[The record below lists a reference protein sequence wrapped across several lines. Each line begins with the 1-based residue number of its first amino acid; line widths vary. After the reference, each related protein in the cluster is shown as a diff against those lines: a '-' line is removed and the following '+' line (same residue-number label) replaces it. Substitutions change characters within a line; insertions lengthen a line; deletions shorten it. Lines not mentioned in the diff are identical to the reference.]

1 MLMKRN
7 VVLLMFA
14 TSLLIM
20 FSCVPARQ
28 FQDEKNRRI
37 KCEQDYNEL
46 LKAHDNL
53 KVQYQDLTD
62 KYQLLE
68 KQANKLRQDTQMTN
82 HTLRTL
88 QTQYDKINE
97 LYQILLEK
105 NRELLAG
112 NRAETERIS
121 TELMLT
127 QERLQK
133 KEDELRKL
141 ENELNI
147 RSAELN
153 EMARK
158 LTEKEK
164 RVNELENLL
173 AEQQKAVQELRNRV
187 ADALIGFENNGL
199 TITIRD
205 GKVYVSLDE
214 SLLFASGSWAVNAR
228 GRDAIIRLAKVLEA
242 NPDINILVE
251 GHTDNVPFRGS
262 GQVKDNW
269 DLSVMRATSIAK
281 ILIENSRIDPKR
293 ITAAGRSEYDPVDTN
308 ATPQG
313 RARNRRTE
321 IILIPKLDQLYQL
334 IQQK

>member
-1 MLMKRN
+1 MKWN
-7 VVLLMFA
+7 VTLFVGVLA
-14 TSLLIM
+14 IAY
-20 FSCVPARQ
+20 SCVPARQ
-28 FQDEKNRRI
+28 FQDEKNRRQN
-37 KCEQDYNEL
+37 CEKQLTDLQKSY
-46 LKAHDNL
+46 DNL
-53 KVQYQDLTD
+53 NDKYNDLTD

-68 KQANKLRQDTQMTN
+68 KQHNKLKQDTQMTN

-88 QTQYDKINE
+88 QIQYDKINE
-97 LYQILLEK
+97 LYQLLLDK

-121 TELMLT
+121 TELMST

-133 KEDELRKL
+133 KEDQLRKL
-141 ENELNI
+141 ESELNM

-158 LTEKEK
+158 LSEKEK

-173 AEQQKAVQELRNRV
+173 AEQQRSVQNLRKKV

-228 GRDAIIRLAKVLEA
+228 GRDALIRLAKVLEA

-251 GHTDNVPFRGS
+251 GHTDNVPLRSS

-269 DLSVMRATSIAK
+269 DLSVMRATAIAK
-281 ILIENSRIDPKR
+281 ILIENSRINPKR
-293 ITAAGRSEYDPVDTN
+293 ITAAGRSEYDPIENND
-308 ATPQG
+308 TPQG

>member
-1 MLMKRN
+1 MKWN
-7 VVLLMFA
+7 I
-14 TSLLIM
+14 TLIVSILITVY
-20 FSCVPARQ
+20 SCVPARQ
-28 FQDEKNRRI
+28 FQDEKIRRQN
-37 KCEQDYNEL
+37 CEKQLTDLQKSYNDL
-46 LKAHDNL
+46 NDKYN
-53 KVQYQDLTD
+53 DLTD
-62 KYQLLE
+62 KYLLLE
-68 KQANKLRQDTQMTN
+68 KQNNKLKQDTQMTN

-88 QTQYDKINE
+88 QAQYDKINE
-97 LYQILLEK
+97 LYQLLLDK

-121 TELMLT
+121 TELMTT

-133 KEDELRKL
+133 KEDQLRKL
-141 ENELNI
+141 EIELNL

-158 LTEKEK
+158 LSEKEK

-173 AEQQKAVQELRNRV
+173 AEQQRSVQNLRKKV

-228 GRDAIIRLAKVLEA
+228 GRDALIRLAKVLEA

-251 GHTDNVPFRGS
+251 GHTDNVPLRGS
-262 GQVKDNW
+262 GQIKDNW
-269 DLSVMRATSIAK
+269 DLSVMRATAIAK
-281 ILIENSRIDPKR
+281 ILIENSRINPKR
-293 ITAAGRSEYDPVDTN
+293 ITAAGRSEYDPIDTN
-308 ATPQG
+308 DTPQG